1 MKKLKELKRKLT
13 ALMLAMAMVI
23 TSPVIVARTVVTA
36 EAATVKLNQTS
47 ATLYENDSLQLKV
60 EGTKKKV
67 TWKTSDKA
75 VATVNSKGL
84 VTAVKA
90 GKATIAAKVGKKS
103 YKCSIVVNARSLD
116 RTDILLNVGNT
127 YDLELTGVDAE
138 DVYWS
143 SGNLAVVDVY
153 DGRVV
158 AIGEGDTI
166 VTATYGTHMYIC
178 YISVRNWFHPDVDA
192 IQIKVGE
199 EYEFSVSED
208 MSWGDVGYR
217 FNGSYSCTEEEN
229 CFEVS
234 TVGGWICLEEGTGRY
249 MRKYVVKGTAVGTG
263 YIYFENECEAPFNGV
278 CEYFY
283 IPVVVTE

>member
-1 MKKLKELKRKLT
+1 MKKLKELKKKLT

-23 TSPVIVARTVVTA
+23 SSPVVVAQTVVTA

-90 GKATIAAKVGKKS
+90 GKATITAKVGKKS

-127 YDLELTGVDAE
+127 YDLELTGVNSK

-143 SGNLAVVDVY
+143 SGNLAVAYVY
-153 DGRVV
+153 DGHVV

-166 VTATYGTHMYIC
+166 VSATYGTHMYIC
-178 YISVRNWFHPDVDA
+178 YISVRNWFHADVDA

-199 EYEFSVSED
+199 ELEFSVIED
-208 MSWGDVGYR
+208 MSWTDVDYGFARWGGYSH
-217 FNGSYSCTEEEN
+217 GEK

-234 TVGGWICLEEGTGRY
+234 SVGEWICLEEDTGRY
-249 MRKYVVKGTAVGTG
+249 MHKYVVKGTAVGTG
-263 YIYFENECEAPFNGV
+263 FICYENECEAPFNGV